1 MRLVFVLCLCEKFC
15 VKLMLAHS
23 PIQCK
28 GVVELYMWVSYQ
40 VKGRELL
47 QRLHQLH
54 DGLVVLGEKNKGHTD
69 SYTFNPRWLREIVGQ
84 FSMCPSQT
92 QQTALAP
99 EGEFLVGF
107 DLLCLRLNSRLNT
120 NVASIIER
128 LLHRFFFFL
137 LVLLKQHGRHT
148 QSVLNNSGSPHYPV
162 LY

>member
-1 MRLVFVLCLCEKFC
+1 
-15 VKLMLAHS
+15 MLAHS

-84 FSMCPSQT
+84 FFMCPSQT
-92 QQTALAP
+92 QQTALVP

-128 LLHRFFFFL
+128 LLHRFFFFI
-137 LVLLKQHGRHT
+137 GPT
-148 QSVLNNSGSPHYPV
+148 
-162 LY
+162 